1 MKTDF
6 FKPANVNEAVS
17 LLDRYQDKAV
27 IVNGG
32 SDIVEKI
39 AGGRKK
45 PEVIIYINDMDEL
58 KKITESEGKIT
69 IGGAVTYVQMLN
81 SPIIQRVKGMVEA
94 ISQLGSP
101 AIRQVATAA
110 GNIGNG
116 APSADCTTMLMGLEA
131 KVVVVNAAGERVVPI
146 EEFFVSTYR
155 TVLQPG
161 DLIKEIYFMASKEG
175 DGTGYYRIA
184 RRKAQDIGKVLVSVS
199 LTVEKGICTRA
210 AIGLGALNA
219 TAVRGTSIEA
229 AMIGKNKE
237 ESLSYIRDN
246 FPKEAGLR
254 PSRFTHYKE
263 LVTCVAVERAV
274 RMAWEDAEEVK

>member
-6 FKPANVNEAVS
+6 FKPADVKEAIS
-17 LLDRYQDKAV
+17 LLDRYQEKAI

-39 AGGRKK
+39 ANGQKK
-45 PEVIIYINDMDEL
+45 PEAIIYINDIDEL
-58 KKITESEGKIT
+58 KQIRESEGDIR
-69 IGGAVTYVQMLN
+69 IGGAVTYTQMLK
-81 SPIIQRVKGMVEA
+81 SPVIQKVKGMVEA
-94 ISQLGSP
+94 VSQLGSP
-101 AIRQVATAA
+101 AIRQLATPA

-131 KVVVVNAAGERVVPI
+131 KVVIVNASGERVVPI
-146 EEFFVSTYR
+146 EEFFVKTYQ
-155 TVLQPG
+155 TVLQPNE
-161 DLIKEIYFMASKEG
+161 LIREIYFAAPKKG

-199 LTVEKGICTRA
+199 LNVDKGICKKA

-219 TAVRGTSIEA
+219 TAVRGTSIEKA
-229 AMIGKNKE
+229 LIGKTKE

-254 PSRFTHYKE
+254 PSRFTRYKE

-274 RMAWEDAEEVK
+274 GMAWEDAEEVK

>member
-6 FKPANVNEAVS
+6 FKPADVNEAVS
-17 LLDRYQDKAV
+17 LLDQYQDKAV

-45 PEVIIYINDMDEL
+45 PEVILYINDMDEL
-58 KKITESEGKIT
+58 KQITESEGKIT

-81 SPIIQRVKGMVEA
+81 SPIIQKVKGMVEA
-94 ISQLGSP
+94 VSQLGSP

-131 KVVVVNAAGERVVPI
+131 KAVVVNASGERVVPI
-146 EEFFVSTYR
+146 EEFFVSTYQ

-161 DLIKEIYFMASKEG
+161 DLIKEIYFMAPKAG

-199 LTVEKGICTRA
+199 LTVEKGICTKA

-219 TAVRGTSIEA
+219 TAVRGTSIES

-237 ESLSYIRDN
+237 ECLSYIRDN

-274 RMAWEDAEEVK
+274 KMAWEDAEEVK